1 MTRRHGWAGPPTRE
15 WGLEQRGGARL
26 WDTGDWGPQVDFGDI
41 ARLTASLLE
50 SQSQGRVYRIPE

>member
-15 WGLEQRGGARL
+15 RGLEQRGGARL

-50 SQSQGRVYRIPE
+50 SQS